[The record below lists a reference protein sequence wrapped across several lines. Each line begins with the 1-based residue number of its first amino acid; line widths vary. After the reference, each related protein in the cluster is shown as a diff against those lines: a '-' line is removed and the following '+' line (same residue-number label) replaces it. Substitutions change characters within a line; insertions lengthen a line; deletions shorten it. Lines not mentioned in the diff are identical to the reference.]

1 MSNDQTTEIENS
13 ESEVEVAAP
22 ETELFGR
29 TGIFGGTFSPM
40 HMGHMNLLQTVQS
53 RMNLE
58 KIYVVPASQ
67 NPLKPATE
75 GPTDAQRLEMLK
87 VGTAEFEYLEVDDQE
102 IKRGGKSFTV
112 DTITEY
118 AKKIDAADLF
128 LIVGLDAFEELDRWK
143 DFEKILT
150 LANLIVVTRPNHT
163 LPFTAGDLPEGIQP
177 LVAVFDRQYVALN
190 SGRSIEFVRLN
201 DQDVSSTDIR
211 KRMRSGQ
218 NVDRHLDLKVE
229 EFLRANQIFAP
240 IGPKIG
246 DYEAFTR
253 FCAQALWDKK
263 AIQVRGFDLSKI
275 EAPTEFTLVA
285 SGTSTR
291 HANSLAE
298 AVQRA
303 VKEEFNVLPQ
313 SVEGVSEGRWVVL
326 DYGALIIHVFY
337 DFVRQEYRLE
347 DLWRAG
353 RDLLLQEP
361 APTAANQKK

>member
-1 MSNDQTTEIENS
+1 MSNDTNTNEA
-13 ESEVEVAAP
+13 EVAAEQDGS

-29 TGIFGGTFSPM
+29 TGIFGGSFNPM
-40 HMGHMNLLQTVQS
+40 HMGHMNVLQTVQS

-58 KIYVVPASQ
+58 KIFVVPSAQ
-67 NPLKPATE
+67 NPLKPVTE
-75 GPTDAQRLEMLK
+75 GPTDQQRLDTLK
-87 VGTAEFEYLEVDDQE
+87 IGTGEFDYLEVDDQE
-102 IKRGGKSFTV
+102 IRRGGKSYTI

-118 AKKIDAADLF
+118 AKKIDPADLF
-128 LIVGLDAFEELDRWK
+128 LIVGLDAFEEFDRWK

-163 LPFTAGDLPEGIQP
+163 LPFTQNDLPEGIRP
-177 LVAVFDRQYVALN
+177 LVAVFDRQYVALH
-190 SGRSIEFVRLN
+190 SGRAIEFVRLN
-201 DQDVSSTDIR
+201 DLDISSTDIR
-211 KRMRSGQ
+211 KRMRSGM
-218 NVDRHLDLKVE
+218 NVDRHLDLQVE
-229 EFLRANQIFAP
+229 EYLRTNQIFAP

-303 VKEEFNVLPQ
+303 VKEEFNVFPQ

-326 DYGALIIHVFY
+326 DYGALIVHVFY

-361 APTAANQKK
+361 APAPKK